1 MTDSPAK
8 DPLDID
14 VISGYGTAGA
24 EPVIREKIGRN
35 TWPMSE
41 LQR

>member
-8 DPLDID
+8 DPPDID
-14 VISGYGTAGA
+14 VVIGDCTAGA
-24 EPVIREKIGRN
+24 EPVIGEKVGRN